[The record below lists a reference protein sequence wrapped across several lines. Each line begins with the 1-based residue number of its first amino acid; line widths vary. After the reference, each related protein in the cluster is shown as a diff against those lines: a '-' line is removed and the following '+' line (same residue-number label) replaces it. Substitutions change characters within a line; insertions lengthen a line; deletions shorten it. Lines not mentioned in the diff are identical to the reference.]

1 MNAYPTD
8 TESDVKETGRVEAFS
23 DGVIA
28 IAITL
33 LVLEIRVPHLEEGQ
47 RLADGLWD
55 IWPAYLAYIIS
66 FFTIGIMW
74 INHHR
79 LFRLIKRVDDVF
91 LGLNTLLLMMITFV
105 NFPTSLLADHLDNPD
120 ERRTAA
126 LVYSG
131 TFVVTAIAFNGLWR
145 YASHHNRLIDR
156 KTDLT
161 QVNAITQQYN
171 YGPLMYLA
179 AFLAAFISVPLSL
192 AINFG
197 LALFFALPGRAKKGG
212 ETLNKKGDS

>member
-1 MNAYPTD
+1 MDAPIYPPD
-8 TESDVKETGRVEAFS
+8 TESDVKETGRTEAFS

-33 LVLEIRVPHLEEGQ
+33 LVLEIRVPHLAEGQ
-47 RLADGLWD
+47 SLADALWD

-91 LGLNTLLLMMITFV
+91 LGLNTLLLMVITFV
-105 NFPTSLLADHLDNPD
+105 NFPTSLLAEYLDNSD

-145 YASHHNRLIDR
+145 YASYHNRLIDR
-156 KTDLT
+156 KTDLA
-161 QVNAITQQYN
+161 QAHAITQQYN
-171 YGPLMYLA
+171 YGPLMYLT

-197 LALFFALPGRAKKGG
+197 LAVFFALPGRAKQ
-212 ETLNKKGDS
+212 KGDS

>member
-1 MNAYPTD
+1 MGTPLYPPD
-8 TESDVKETGRVEAFS
+8 SESDVKETGRTEAFS

-47 RLADGLWD
+47 SLYEALKD

-91 LGLNTLLLMMITFV
+91 LGLNILLLMMITFV
-105 NFPTSLLADHLDNPD
+105 NFPTSLLAEYLDNPA

-145 YASHHNRLIDR
+145 YASYHNRLIDR
-156 KTDLT
+156 QTDLA
-161 QVNAITQQYN
+161 QVHAITQQYN
-171 YGPLMYLA
+171 YGPFMYLT
-179 AFLAAFISVPLSL
+179 AFLAAFVNVPLSL
-192 AINFG
+192 AISFG
-197 LALFFALPGRAKKGG
+197 LAIFFALPGRAK
-212 ETLNKKGDS
+212 NPPQA

>member
-1 MNAYPTD
+1 MYPPD
-8 TESDVKETGRVEAFS
+8 TESDIKETGRVEAFS

-47 RLADGLWD
+47 RLADVLWD

-91 LGLNTLLLMMITFV
+91 LGLNTLLMMMITFV

-126 LVYSG
+126 LIYSG

-145 YASHHNRLIDR
+145 YASYHNRLIDR
-156 KTDLT
+156 KTDLA

-197 LALFFALPGRAKKGG
+197 LAIFFALPGRSKKEPQSG
-212 ETLNKKGDS
+212 NKKGDSI

>member
-1 MNAYPTD
+1 MD
-8 TESDVKETGRVEAFS
+8 TQTASEEIKETGRTEAFS

-47 RLADGLWD
+47 HLTDAIFD
-55 IWPAYLAYIIS
+55 IWPNYLAYLIS
-66 FFTIGIMW
+66 FSVIGIMW

-79 LFRLIKRVDDVF
+79 LFQYIKRVDTVF
-91 LGLNTLLLMMITFV
+91 LALNTLLLMFITFI
-105 NFPTSLLADHLDNPD
+105 NFPTALLAEYLQDAD

-126 LVYSG
+126 LLYSG
-131 TFVVTAIAFNGLWR
+131 TFTITALVYNLVWR
-145 YASHHNRLIDR
+145 YASHNNRLLSP
-156 KTDLT
+156 KADLK
-161 QVNAITQQYN
+161 QVAAITQQYL
-171 YGPLMYLA
+171 YGPLLYLG

-197 LALFFALPGRAKKGG
+197 LAVFFVLPGRAK
-212 ETLNKKGDS
+212 D